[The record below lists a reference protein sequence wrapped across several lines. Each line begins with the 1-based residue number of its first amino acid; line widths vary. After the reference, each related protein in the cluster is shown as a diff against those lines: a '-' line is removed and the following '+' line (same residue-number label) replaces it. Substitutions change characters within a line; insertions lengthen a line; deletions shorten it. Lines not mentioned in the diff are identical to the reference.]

1 VISIASEKSYEDA
14 LPVWHSCGDSFFTDC
29 VTESEEARA
38 LVALRKNPAASVNIF
53 MHILIKFVVVFA
65 VTLAPFASRAQ
76 PSSAVVAQSQE
87 LPSVIACEAAVDSDL
102 PSLED
107 RVSVACAFFESAS
120 PNAFTPGREM
130 QIPVG
135 RGIVMLNVL
144 RCDSDSVVAGVSI
157 ALPDEQNAQKSGMR
171 GQTSAIVKF
180 EFEKKVTLLARG
192 GKSLA
197 MTISRTAN

>member
-1 VISIASEKSYEDA
+1 
-14 LPVWHSCGDSFFTDC
+14 
-29 VTESEEARA
+29 
-38 LVALRKNPAASVNIF
+38 
-53 MHILIKFVVVFA
+53 MHIAIKYVVVFA
-65 VTLAPFASRAQ
+65 VALMPFASSAQ
-76 PSSAVVAQSQE
+76 QNSAAMAQSQE

-107 RVSVACAFFESAS
+107 RVSIACAFFESAS

-130 QIPVG
+130 QIPVR

-157 ALPDEQNAQKSGMR
+157 AVPDEQNAQKPTIG
-171 GQTSAIVKF
+171 GQTSAVVKF
-180 EFEKKVTLLARG
+180 EFGKKVTLLARG

-197 MTISRTAN
+197 MTISRTAK